1 MDFYCVVPSY
11 AGKFHTQV
19 SNTEEMSQYIIDNV
33 KVKPY
38 YLPALNNMAS
48 NHSIV
53 KIEATGEL
61 IGDPMEI
68 KAFQFGQFKLNQTI
82 SDQESIFSFES
93 DRGHNGTVY
102 RRYEFE
108 S

>member
-1 MDFYCVVPSY
+1 MDFYCVVPAH

-19 SNTEEMSQYIIDNV
+19 ANTPEMSQYMTDNI

-38 YLPALNNMAS
+38 YLTALDNMAA
-48 NHSIV
+48 NHSII

-68 KAFQFGQFKLNQTI
+68 KAF
-82 SDQESIFSFES
+82 
-93 DRGHNGTVY
+93 
-102 RRYEFE
+102 
-108 S
+108 